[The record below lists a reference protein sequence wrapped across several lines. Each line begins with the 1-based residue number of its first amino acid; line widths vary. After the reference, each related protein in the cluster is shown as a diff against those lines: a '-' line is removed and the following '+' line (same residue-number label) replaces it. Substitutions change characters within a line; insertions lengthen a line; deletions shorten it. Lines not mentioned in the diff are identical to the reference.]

1 MSADGCIN
9 ATRWWPP
16 LDCGTLD
23 EPFEEL
29 GFDEAPKPAFSFSKR
44 MSRYMSEPRP
54 PNQRAAIHPYEGR
67 RLRRVKNPNLGF
79 ARIPSGLLYPRRL
92 IFYEFQGLTPC

>member
-9 ATRWWPP
+9 ATRWWTP

-29 GFDEAPKPAFSFSKR
+29 SFNKAPKPTLSFAKR
-44 MSRYMSEPRP
+44 MGWHISKSCPAD
-54 PNQRAAIHPYEGR
+54 QGAAVHPYEGR
-67 RLRRVKNPNLGF
+67 CLSRVKNPHFVF
-79 ARIPSGLLYPRRL
+79 AHIPGRLLRARRHT
-92 IFYEFQGLTPC
+92 FYKFQGSTPC

>member
-9 ATRWWPP
+9 ATRWCTP

-29 GFDEAPKPAFSFSKR
+29 RLDEAPKPAFSFAKR
-44 MSRYMSEPRP
+44 MGRYMSKSCP
-54 PNQRAAIHPYEGR
+54 PNQGAAVHPYQGR
-67 RLRRVKNPNLGF
+67 CLRRVKNPNLGF
-79 ARIPSGLLYPRRL
+79 ARIPGWFLCARRDT
-92 IFYEFQGLTPC
+92 FYKFQGLLPC